1 MTQPGQTGFQLHCL
15 FKPDGTLYSESL
27 PPTPHLKARS
37 TKQPSTSYLKARS
50 TKQAIIMAVII
61 STGGTAAVG
70 IGAVTQQAA
79 AITGAVVSEAAL
91 ATAVACEA
99 AGAAVAAETA
109 LATAI
114 AAEAG
119 VTALTGT
126 TLANFWN
133 PVGWFIGGIL
143 VGASQ
148 RTSQAV
154 TWGCYKPIIGEV
166 DTKETSIKPI
176 TFADLA
182 AHPKVRRVFV
192 CASAASAN
200 LPDVEVENRAGQ
212 YYLLRGVVLPWG
224 SAAYHAERID
234 ESIYTTAS

>member
-1 MTQPGQTGFQLHCL
+1 M
-15 FKPDGTLYSESL
+15 
-27 PPTPHLKARS
+27 
-37 TKQPSTSYLKARS
+37 
-50 TKQAIIMAVII
+50 AIIIG
-61 STGGTAAVG
+61 TGGTAAVA
-70 IGAVTQQAA
+70 IGAVAPQAA
-79 AITGAVVSEAAL
+79 AITGAVISEGALAAAL
-91 ATAVACEA
+91 AAEA

-119 VTALTGT
+119 VTALTGMT
-126 TLANFWN
+126 VANFWN
-133 PVGWFIGGIL
+133 PVGWVIGGVL

-182 AHPKVRRVFV
+182 AHPEVRRVFV

-212 YYLLRGVVLPWG
+212 CYLQYYGALFYRGFQPHIMQCESMNRSILSLHRRYDRITLIG
-224 SAAYHAERID
+224 STARQIRMRGSRRRAIRSAANEVTRVSRAKNRAE
-234 ESIYTTAS
+234 SLS